1 MTEQDGLL
9 ATLLTFVLEHVLILK
24 ANDARFSFKG
34 DLDDEDELLKWL
46 TSEDTLDIP
55 DTIEQIN
62 QKMLSKLI
70 ENNDFVVV
78 LFSTSTFA
86 LIQQST
92 YNIDSI
98 LIESQKTSNGYS
110 VEYNTQ
116 NIFVHLN
123 SQGQMPSVR

>member
-1 MTEQDGLL
+1 MLQFE
-9 ATLLTFVLEHVLILK
+9 
-24 ANDARFSFKG
+24 G

-78 LFSTSTFA
+78 LFSEC
-86 LIQQST
+86 
-92 YNIDSI
+92 N
-98 LIESQKTSNGYS
+98 
-110 VEYNTQ
+110 
-116 NIFVHLN
+116 
-123 SQGQMPSVR
+123 